1 MIEKII
7 GIMYKEALKA
17 YKNGEI
23 PVGALIIKNN
33 KIIAKSHNNRQKKHN
48 LLGHAEINCIL
59 KAEKRIKD
67 WRLDECEMYVTLSP
81 CSMCETII
89 KESRLKKVHFLVKQP
104 NYNKK
109 NSKIVQIS
117 DQNNQKEE
125 YEKLLKSFFERLRK

>member
-1 MIEKII
+1 MKEKII
-7 GIMYKEALKA
+7 ETMYKEAIKA
-17 YKNGEI
+17 YKKGEI
-23 PVGALIIKNN
+23 PVGALITKNN

-89 KESRLKKVHFLVKQP
+89 EKSRLKKVHFLVKQP
-104 NYNKK
+104 NYNEK

-125 YEKLLKSFFERLRK
+125 YEKLLKSFFKRLRK

>member
-1 MIEKII
+1 MTEKII
-7 GIMYKEALKA
+7 ETMYKEAVKA
-17 YKNGEI
+17 YKKGEI
-23 PVGALIIKNN
+23 PVGALITKNN

-59 KAEKRIKD
+59 EAEKRIKD

-81 CSMCETII
+81 CSMCEAII
-89 KESRLKKVHFLVKQP
+89 EESRLKKVHFLVKQP
-104 NYNKK
+104 NYNEK

-125 YEKLLKSFFERLRK
+125 YEKLLKNFFERLRK

>member
-1 MIEKII
+1 MTEKII
-7 GIMYKEALKA
+7 ETMYKEAIKA
-17 YKNGEI
+17 YKKGEI
-23 PVGALIIKNN
+23 PVGALITKNN

-59 KAEKRIKD
+59 KAEKHIKD

-81 CSMCETII
+81 CSMCEAII
-89 KESRLKKVHFLVKQP
+89 EESRLKKVHFLVKQL
-104 NYNKK
+104 NYNEK

-125 YEKLLKSFFERLRK
+125 YEKLLKNFFKRLRK

>member
-1 MIEKII
+1 MTEKII
-7 GIMYKEALKA
+7 ETMYKEAIKA
-17 YKNGEI
+17 YKKGEI
-23 PVGALIIKNN
+23 PVGALITKNN

-89 KESRLKKVHFLVKQP
+89 EESRLKKVHFLVKQP
-104 NYNKK
+104 NYNEK

>member
-1 MIEKII
+1 MTEKII
-7 GIMYKEALKA
+7 ETMYKEAIKA
-17 YKNGEI
+17 YKKGEI
-23 PVGALIIKNN
+23 PVGALITKNN

-59 KAEKRIKD
+59 EAEKRIKD

-89 KESRLKKVHFLVKQP
+89 EESRLKKVHFLVKQP
-104 NYNKK
+104 NYNEK

>member
-1 MIEKII
+1 MTEKII
-7 GIMYKEALKA
+7 ETMYKEAVKA
-17 YKNGEI
+17 YKKGEI
-23 PVGALIIKNN
+23 PVGALITKNN

-81 CSMCETII
+81 CSMCEII
-89 KESRLKKVHFLVKQP
+89 IEESRLKKVHFLVKQP
-104 NYNKK
+104 NYNEK

>member
-1 MIEKII
+1 MIKKII
-7 GIMYKEALKA
+7 EIMYKEALKA

-89 KESRLKKVHFLVKQP
+89 EESRLKKVHFLIKQP

>member
-1 MIEKII
+1 MTEKII
-7 GIMYKEALKA
+7 ETMYKEAVKA
-17 YKNGEI
+17 YKKGEI
-23 PVGALIIKNN
+23 PVGALITKNN

-89 KESRLKKVHFLVKQP
+89 EESRLKKVHFLVKQH
-104 NYNKK
+104 NYNEK

>member
-7 GIMYKEALKA
+7 ETMYKEAIKA
-17 YKNGEI
+17 YKKGEI
-23 PVGALIIKNN
+23 PVGALITKNN

-89 KESRLKKVHFLVKQP
+89 EKSRLKKVHFLVKQP
-104 NYNKK
+104 NYNEK

>member
-1 MIEKII
+1 MTEKII
-7 GIMYKEALKA
+7 ETMYKEAIKA
-17 YKNGEI
+17 YKKGEI
-23 PVGALIIKNN
+23 PVGALITKNN

-48 LLGHAEINCIL
+48 LLGHAEINCVL
-59 KAEKRIKD
+59 KAENRIKD

-81 CSMCETII
+81 CSMCKAII
-89 KESRLKKVHFLVKQP
+89 EESRLKKVYFLVKQP
-104 NYNKK
+104 NYNEK

>member
-1 MIEKII
+1 MTEKII
-7 GIMYKEALKA
+7 ETMYKEAIKA
-17 YKNGEI
+17 YKKGEI
-23 PVGALIIKNN
+23 PVGALITKND

-89 KESRLKKVHFLVKQP
+89 EESRLKKVHFLVKQP
-104 NYNKK
+104 NYNEK
-109 NSKIVQIS
+109 NSKIVQIN
-117 DQNNQKEE
+117 DQNNQKEK